1 MSVFGV
7 FLIRIQSECW
17 KIRTRTTTNTDNLHA
32 VRVFVIIIVT
42 DYFYFTTYLPR
53 THYISCPTYNKPFM
67 GWIRL
72 ARVINNRT
80 VAYNSWVASC
90 SPRDPEFSL
99 QQVINHKYSSK
110 HLCLMYLSFD
120 NLCYIYAKSK
130 KQLNF
135 SRQDAIVE
143 KDRNYKKVPRR
154 HLGYMWLKECRFTE
168 RELSC
173 LWHEQ

>member
-1 MSVFGV
+1 M
-7 FLIRIQSECW
+7 FLLLLSLLIIFISRHAFLVP
-17 KIRTRTTTNTDNLHA
+17 TTFHAPLITNH
-32 VRVFVIIIVT
+32 
-42 DYFYFTTYLPR
+42 
-53 THYISCPTYNKPFM
+53 SW
-67 GWIRL
+67 GIRL

-99 QQVINHKYSSK
+99 QQVIKHKYSSK
-110 HLCLMYLSFD
+110 HLCLMHLSFD